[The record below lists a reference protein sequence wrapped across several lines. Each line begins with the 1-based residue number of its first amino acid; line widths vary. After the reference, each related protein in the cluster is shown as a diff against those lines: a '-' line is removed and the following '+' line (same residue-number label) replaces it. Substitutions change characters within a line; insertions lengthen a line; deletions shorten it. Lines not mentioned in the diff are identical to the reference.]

1 MSLSR
6 RDIIKSG
13 GVSIAMSMLP
23 AAAFASAERLSR
35 IKAIFGEREIDYSG
49 VSLSIPPI
57 AENGYS
63 VPCSVDVK
71 SPMTTDDFVK
81 RIVIISERN
90 PVAKVISFTLTPH
103 SGRAKVD
110 TRIRLGGSQILTAV
124 AEMNDGTL
132 RAGTAKA
139 VVTLAAC
146 VVL

>member
-1 MSLSR
+1 MSFSR
-6 RDIIKSG
+6 RDMLKAGSI
-13 GVSIAMSMLP
+13 SIALSALP
-23 AAAFASAERLSR
+23 TAVFATAERLSR
-35 IKAIFGEREIDYSG
+35 IKAVFGEREIDYSG
-49 VSLSIPPI
+49 VTITIPPI

-63 VPCSVDVK
+63 VPCRVTVK
-71 SPMTTDDFVK
+71 SPMTVDNFVK

-90 PVAKVISFTLTPH
+90 PVAEVVSFTLTPA

-132 RAGTAKA
+132 HAGTAKA